1 MTIIIFWNELNINKE
16 EYLALKGLSSN
27 KNIILQ
33 KADKGNSVVLVNK
46 ADYIKRMKELL
57 SDVSKF
63 KEITVE
69 PGKEINLLLQH
80 EGKLIEFLKQIKSS
94 VTTDLYKHLNP
105 QGSQPGIMYGL
116 SKIHKPLVNG
126 FPRLKPI
133 LSAINTGT
141 YKWAKF
147 FVPLLKPFTSNN
159 YTVKDSFDF
168 AKDITQQSSKLFM
181 ASLDADSR
189 FTNVPLDE
197 TIEICVNELF
207 KSSQTVSGLNK
218 QQVLEMLSLTTKE
231 NVILFDEKYYSQI
244 DGVAMGSPLSP
255 TFANIFL
262 CHHET
267 TWLKNCPKAFKPVY
281 YKRYVDDI
289 FVLFEKPDLLII

>member
-1 MTIIIFWNELNINKE
+1 
-16 EYLALKGLSSN
+16 
-27 KNIILQ
+27 
-33 KADKGNSVVLVNK
+33 
-46 ADYIKRMKELL
+46 
-57 SDVSKF
+57 
-63 KEITVE
+63 
-69 PGKEINLLLQH
+69 
-80 EGKLIEFLKQIKSS
+80 
-94 VTTDLYKHLNP
+94 
-105 QGSQPGIMYGL
+105 MYGL

-126 FPRLKPI
+126 FPKLRPI

-181 ASLDADSR
+181 ASLDVDSL

-231 NVILFDEKYYSQI
+231 NVILFDQKYYSQI
-244 DGVAMGSPLSP
+244 DGVAMGSPLGP
-255 TFANIFL
+255 TLANIFL
-262 CHHET
+262 CYHET
-267 TWLKNCPKAFKPVY
+267 TWLKNCPKSFKPVY
-281 YKRYVDDI
+281 YKRCVDDI
-289 FVLFEKPDLLII
+289 FVLFEKPEQVS

>member
-1 MTIIIFWNELNINKE
+1 M
-16 EYLALKGLSSN
+16 
-27 KNIILQ
+27 
-33 KADKGNSVVLVNK
+33 
-46 ADYIKRMKELL
+46 

-80 EGKLIEFLKQIKSS
+80 EGKLTEFLKQMKSS
-94 VTTDLYKHLNP
+94 VTTDLYKHLYP
-105 QGSQPGIMYGL
+105 QGSQPGIMYRL

-126 FPRLKPI
+126 FPRLTPI

-147 FVPLLKPFTSNN
+147 FIPLLKPFTSNN
-159 YTVKDSFDF
+159 YTVKDSFEF

-181 ASLDADSR
+181 ASLDVDSL

-218 QQVLEMLSLTTKE
+218 QQILEMLSLTTKE
-231 NVILFDEKYYSQI
+231 NVILFGQKYYSQI
-244 DGVAMGSPLSP
+244 DGVGMGSPLGP
-255 TFANIFL
+255 TWA
-262 CHHET
+262 HHEA
-267 TWLKNCPKAFKPVY
+267 TWLKNCPKAFKLVY

-289 FVLFEKPDLLII
+289 FVLFEKPEQVLRFVNYMSKRHKNSKFSFETEKR